1 MNALFMLSYM
11 LATLLYGQVAMA
23 QEQVSFQLQLDPI
36 VLVAGS
42 ESRDLEPRNIDA
54 LIKIKWEFAQ
64 AKKGYT
70 HFGGSYELIDM
81 PTDYHRFALEGGYTF
96 NQLFDYLSWGFYAD
110 LGLSNY
116 GAATDFTYGFGLD
129 FNFRVH
135 EHLNLVLSQQTTRDA
150 MLQTFIG
157 KFLIGVQVELAKL

>member
-11 LATLLYGQVAMA
+11 LATLLCGQVAMA

-36 VLVAGS
+36 LLVAGS

-54 LIKIKWEFAQ
+54 LLKIKWEFAQ

-96 NQLFDYLSWGFYAD
+96 NQLFDYLKIQEMFDSEQSSQRI
-110 LGLSNY
+110 L
-116 GAATDFTYGFGLD
+116 
-129 FNFRVH
+129 VVQ
-135 EHLNLVLSQQTTRDA
+135 HLIQQCCH
-150 MLQTFIG
+150 
-157 KFLIGVQVELAKL
+157 QVMD